1 MSRLLQQ
8 RLGYQVFVASTVK
21 DALDVAE
28 REQGKFDLVISDIGL
43 PDGTGLQLMKVLREN
58 YRLKGIALSGYG
70 MEEDVKRSKTAGF
83 EVHLTKPVNFSSL
96 TAAIHRLFFFIL
108 RLFAILSRIST
119 PHGLSLF
126 SRFFFIIGSFIFI
139 FFCAVVGALFATGR
153 SAIVASSHPPREATP
168 RLTRVNFK
176 LWLGQ
181 RVQNTT

>member
-96 TAAIHRLFFFIL
+96 TAAIHRVIPPFTPPSSPTIAPTNNTSSSQSSPASP
-108 RLFAILSRIST
+108 RRTAYLSSATSSSSST
-119 PHGLSLF
+119 PSP
-126 SRFFFIIGSFIFI
+126 
-139 FFCAVVGALFATGR
+139 APPAAPP
-153 SAIVASSHPPREATP
+153 SSP
-168 RLTRVNFK
+168 RLDHRVK
-176 LWLGQ
+176 PGHADE
-181 RVQNTT
+181 